1 MQNQQ
6 IAAEGLHDSS
16 GIIVARCYRDSTGI
30 TPVNACYQFLT
41 KASARIL
48 HPAGKLPYSNRQ
60 TASVMEKGM
69 ITQPDSQVLEMMG
82 GTKGVPMDALIR
94 AGVSLVAID
103 NLSSHGINAV
113 NIGIINARTLRHRRS
128 KGEPLSQE
136 EGDRLYRVSK
146 IVVLAEQV
154 FGTKD
159 KAAHW
164 LNKHQTAFGG
174 LTALEVAATT
184 PGYIAAEET
193 LERIDHGFFA

>member
-1 MQNQQ
+1 
-6 IAAEGLHDSS
+6 
-16 GIIVARCYRDSTGI
+16 
-30 TPVNACYQFLT
+30 
-41 KASARIL
+41 
-48 HPAGKLPYSNRQ
+48 
-60 TASVMEKGM
+60 M

-82 GTKGVPMDALIR
+82 GTQGVPMDALIR

-128 KGEPLSQE
+128 KGESLSQE

-164 LNKHQTAFGG
+164 LNKNQTAFGG
-174 LTALEVAATT
+174 LTALEAAATT

-193 LERIDHGFFA
+193 LERINHGFFA